1 MSVKVA
7 PDPPF
12 QHLIRQAN
20 RLMDQMQKGYFNFC
34 PSETWTPN
42 ANLYETETSYLV
54 CVDLAG
60 VEKSKIDLEVEGQ
73 KLTLRGTRAMP
84 TFGGESPGE
93 TAEADSGGRRMR
105 IHLMEIDHGAFCRE
119 IDLPADVA
127 RERIA
132 ATHDNG
138 LLWIEIPKS

>member
-73 KLTLRGTRAMP
+73 RLTLRGTRAMP
-84 TFGGESPGE
+84 TFGNEPPE
-93 TAEADSGGRRMR
+93 AEHDAGGRRMR

-119 IDLPADVA
+119 IDLPAGVNRA
-127 RERIA
+127 NIA
-132 ATHDNG
+132 ATHSNG
-138 LLWIEIPKS
+138 LLWIEIPKA